1 MEMNPFRRREAQA
14 VRPLAINPGGLQ
26 IQIPPVAARPP
37 REIEIQVDFQGELL
51 PGLVLYAVNN
61 QLTGD
66 YKLNGV
72 RGRGFRIDDLVRAEI
87 EKEYVVPP
95 GTLILLNN
103 VDVNRAVYD
112 APQPLKK
119 KDAMDVDGGRKR
131 RRRKTRKTRR
141 TRSYRYL
148 KG

>member
-1 MEMNPFRRREAQA
+1 MGSMNPFGF
-14 VRPLAINPGGLQ
+14 NPGGLQ
-26 IQIPPVAARPP
+26 IQIPPVAARPR

-72 RGRGFRIDDLVRAEI
+72 RRQALPVFRIHDVVRGEI
-87 EKEYVVPP
+87 AKEYVVPP

-112 APQPLKK
+112 AQGQLLKK

>member
-1 MEMNPFRRREAQA
+1 MGSMIPFGF
-14 VRPLAINPGGLQ
+14 NPGGLQ
-26 IQIPPVAARPP
+26 IQIPPVAARP

-72 RGRGFRIDDLVRAEI
+72 RRQVLPVFRIHDVVRGEI
-87 EKEYVVPP
+87 AKEYVVPP

-103 VDVNRAVYD
+103 VDVNRAVYG
-112 APQPLKK
+112 AQGQPLKK